1 MKVEQLKEIGFELVN
16 EYVHGDN
23 DEFVTMVFRKGV
35 IEIDLNFDKKTGLFK
50 NDDSICING
59 AYIFIKLTLNELK
72 QLDKI
77 LNK

>member
-1 MKVEQLKEIGFELVN
+1 MNEEKLKEIGFELVN

-23 DEFVTMVFRKGV
+23 DEFVTQVFRKGV

-59 AYIFIKLTLNELK
+59 AYIFIKLTLNELNE
-72 QLDKI
+72 LDKI

>member
-1 MKVEQLKEIGFELVN
+1 MNEEKLKELGFELIK
-16 EYVHGDN
+16 EYVYGDN
-23 DEFVTMVFRKGV
+23 DEFVTQVFRKGV
-35 IEIDLNFDKKTGLFK
+35 IEIDLNFDKKTGLFN